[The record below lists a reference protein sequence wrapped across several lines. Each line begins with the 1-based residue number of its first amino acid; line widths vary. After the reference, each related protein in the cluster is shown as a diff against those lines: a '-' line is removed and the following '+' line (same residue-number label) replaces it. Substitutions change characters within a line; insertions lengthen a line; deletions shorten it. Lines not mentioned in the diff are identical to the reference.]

1 MRKIMQRQPEKW
13 QGRHLLKCTHAL
25 NSVSEIRYLMY
36 CDIIKQMPDGRLK
49 IKVYGE
55 RHRSA
60 DGEKIRYVDAHRV
73 VDAKD
78 YNVKKIEREKHG
90 AQTTGTGTASI

>member
-1 MRKIMQRQPEKW
+1 MQRQPEKW
-13 QGRHLLKCTHAL
+13 QGRYLLKCTHAF

-55 RHRSA
+55 RYRSA
-60 DGEKIRYVDAHRV
+60 DGEKIRYVNAGKV
-73 VDAKD
+73 VAAKA
-78 YNVKKIEREKHG
+78 YGVEKLRKQG
-90 AQTTGTGTASI
+90 

>member
-1 MRKIMQRQPEKW
+1 MKLMSMQPEKW
-13 QGRHLLKCTHAL
+13 QGLHLLKCAHVL
-25 NSVSEIRYLMY
+25 NSKSRIRYLMY

-60 DGEKIRYVDAHRV
+60 DGEKIRYVDAGKV
-73 VDAKD
+73 VAAKA
-78 YNVKKIEREKHG
+78 YGVKNKTDNKN
-90 AQTTGTGTASI
+90 GTQN

>member
-1 MRKIMQRQPEKW
+1 MKLMSMQPEKW
-13 QGRHLLKCTHAL
+13 QGRYLLKCTHAL
-25 NSVSEIRYLMY
+25 NTKSKIRYLMY

-60 DGEKIRYVDAHRV
+60 DGEKIRYVDAGRV
-73 VDAKD
+73 VTAEA
-78 YNVKKIEREKHG
+78 YGVEN
-90 AQTTGTGTASI
+90 QTGNKNGTRN

>member
-13 QGRHLLKCTHAL
+13 QGRYLLKCTHAL

-55 RHRSA
+55 RRRSA
-60 DGEKIRYVDAHRV
+60 DGEKIRYVDAGKV
-73 VDAKD
+73 VAAKA
-78 YNVKKIEREKHG
+78 YGVEKLKE
-90 AQTTGTGTASI
+90 QQK

>member
-1 MRKIMQRQPEKW
+1 
-13 QGRHLLKCTHAL
+13 
-25 NSVSEIRYLMY
+25 MY

-60 DGEKIRYVDAHRV
+60 DGEKIRYVNAGKV
-73 VDAKD
+73 VAAKA
-78 YNVKKIEREKHG
+78 YGVEKLRKQG
-90 AQTTGTGTASI
+90 

>member
-60 DGEKIRYVDAHRV
+60 DGEKIRYVDAGKV
-73 VDAKD
+73 VAAKA
-78 YNVKKIEREKHG
+78 YGVEKLKE
-90 AQTTGTGTASI
+90 QQK